1 MKIDTNNGEDA
12 DDKAGTET
20 AVGAK
25 EVVYIYVCVVHFTVN
40 VSLLFSTYFFNLF
53 VILCQDV
60 ELPLV
65 CCQNR
70 VLFLLTPYN

>member
-40 VSLLFSTYFFNLF
+40 VSLLFSTYFFNLLLAKVENANENISSSPGANK
-53 VILCQDV
+53 VI
-60 ELPLV
+60 
-65 CCQNR
+65 
-70 VLFLLTPYN
+70 YI

>member
-40 VSLLFSTYFFNLF
+40 VSLLFSTYFFNLLLAKEIYPGANKVIYLNF
-53 VILCQDV
+53 ILCI
-60 ELPLV
+60 L
-65 CCQNR
+65 
-70 VLFLLTPYN
+70 